1 MGLHTVTFSLWRTL
15 SSLEFLFYVLV
26 TLYYQEQLLQI
37 MAKQLSYAVHVAASF
52 LYYHAS

>member
-1 MGLHTVTFSLWRTL
+1 MGLHTVTFSLWRTV